1 MIYFTKDITYIISTY
16 LFNLR
21 IIDNNIEF
29 YVVDATKVA
38 QEANLGKRTNTILQ
52 TCFFAISGVLPKDE
66 AIKKVLEDNPRYK
79 SGYDKWASEFKIE
92 GYVIEVYDEKTYNRD
107 KIIEELL

>member
-1 MIYFTKDITYIISTY
+1 MNIYTVT
-16 LFNLR
+16 FNDGGWHSGPLPS
-21 IIDNNIEF
+21 
-29 YVVDATKVA
+29 YQVVA
-38 QEANLGKRTNTILQ
+38 E
-52 TCFFAISGVLPKDE
+52 SKDE
-66 AIKKVLEDNPRYK
+66 AIEKVLEDNPRYK